1 MKIIELLIDEEQL
14 MSGIEAIS
22 IVDKPAI
29 EENFIAL
36 SKNEE
41 VKLAEVDNEKRIL
54 VGPALIPN
62 KNIFRSNGGE
72 DYFIYFSKDTVRQA
86 SQLFLMRGNQ
96 NKSTLEHQAQLN
108 GLSVVESWIIE
119 DSNMDKSKK
128 YGFDLPEGT
137 WMVTMKVNND
147 AVWNEYVKTG
157 LVKGFSIEGYFT
169 DKLDMS
175 ALTSTNDEEEAEEIL
190 LEIANSILGNK
201 YQLKTYSDY
210 GSGVRNNAKRGI
222 ELNKKVD
229 NKCATSVGKVR
240 AQQLSRGASLS
251 LSTIKRMYSYLSR
264 AETYYDAN
272 DTKACGTISYL
283 LWGGKAG
290 LNWSRGKLRE
300 LGELKMASMVV
311 DKDYAILDDRLAYA
325 SKEMAEKMAKDIGCE
340 GIHEHE
346 FEGKTWYMP
355 CEFHKKDE
363 MYKHTKC
370 PSGFK
375 RINGKCVKMAEVG
388 PRGGIRKSP
397 KAPASGTPNRNPKGK
412 GTAKGD
418 ASGKRGAKVSAKDR
432 AYLQKKADDFNK
444 RYKEKLGY
452 GITVGMLASVFQ
464 RGLGAFNTSHSPNVK
479 SPSQWA
485 HARVNAFMYL
495 VRNGRPQ
502 NAKYTTD
509 YDLLPAKHPKSK
521 K

>member
-1 MKIIELLIDEEQL
+1 MKIVELLIDEEQL
-14 MSGIEAIS
+14 LSGIEAIS
-22 IVDKPAI
+22 IVDQPAI

-36 SKNEE
+36 SKQHE
-41 VKLAEVDNEKRIL
+41 VKLAQVDEEKRIL
-54 VGPALIPN
+54 MGAALVPD
-62 KNIFRSNGGE
+62 KNIYRKDGE
-72 DYFIYFSKDTVRQA
+72 EEYYIYFSKDTVRKA

-96 NKSTLEHQAQLN
+96 NKSTLEHQAELH

-119 DSNMDKSKK
+119 DEVHDKSRK
-128 YGFDLPEGT
+128 YDMDLPVGT
-137 WMVTMKVNND
+137 WMVSMKVNND
-147 AVWNEYVKTG
+147 DVWENYVKTG
-157 LVKGFSIEGYFT
+157 LVKGFSIEGYFK
-169 DKLDMS
+169 DKLEMAAIDDVE
-175 ALTSTNDEEEAEEIL
+175 NEEEATEIL
-190 LEIANSILGNK
+190 LEIANSILDNK
-201 YQLKTYSDY
+201 YELQTYGDY

-222 ELNKKVD
+222 ELNKKVN

-240 AQQLSRGASLS
+240 AQQLARGEKLS
-251 LSTIKRMYSYLSR
+251 VGTIKRMYSYLSR
-264 AETYYDAN
+264 AETYYDPN
-272 DTKACGTISYL
+272 DSKACGTISYL

-311 DKDYAILDDRLAYA
+311 DKDHAIINDRLAY
-325 SKEMAEKMAKDIGCE
+325 SSEEMAKKMAKDLDCD

-346 FEGKTWYMP
+346 LEGKTWYMP
-355 CEFHKKDE
+355 CAEHFL
-363 MYKHTKC
+363 
-370 PSGFK
+370 
-375 RINGKCVKMAEVG
+375 AEVG
-388 PRGGIRKSP
+388 PRGGVRKSP
-397 KAPASGTPNRNPKGK
+397 KAPKSDTPNPNPKGE

-432 AYLQKKADDFNK
+432 ASLQKKADDFNK

>member
-22 IVDKPAI
+22 IVDRPAI

-36 SKNEE
+36 SKQEQI
-41 VKLAEVDNEKRIL
+41 KLAEVDNDKRIL
-54 VGPALIPN
+54 IGPALIPN
-62 KNIFRSNGGE
+62 KNILRSNGDE
-72 DYFIYFSKDTVRQA
+72 EYYIYFSEDTVRQA

-96 NKSTLEHQAQLN
+96 NKSTLEHQAQLH
-108 GLSVVESWIIE
+108 GLSVVESWII
-119 DSNMDKSKK
+119 DDANMDKSKK
-128 YGFDLPEGT
+128 YGFDLPTGT

-169 DKLDMS
+169 DKIDMS
-175 ALTSTNDEEEAEEIL
+175 KLNSVDDEEEAKEIL
-190 LEIANSILGNK
+190 LEIANSILDNK
-201 YQLKTYSDY
+201 YELKTYGDY

-222 ELNKKVD
+222 ELNKKVN

-240 AQQLSRGASLS
+240 AQQLARGEKLS
-251 LSTIKRMYSYLSR
+251 VSTIKRMYSYLSR
-264 AETYYDAN
+264 AETYYDPN
-272 DTKACGTISYL
+272 DSKACGTISYL
-283 LWGGKAG
+283 LWGGKSG
-290 LNWSRGKLRE
+290 LAWSRGKLKE
-300 LGELKMASMVV
+300 LGELKLSSMVI
-311 DKDYAILDDRLAYA
+311 DKDFAIIDDRLAYS
-325 SKEMAEKMAKDIGCE
+325 SKEKAEKMAKNIGCK
-340 GIHEHE
+340 GHHVHEY
-346 FEGKTWYMP
+346 EGKSWFMP
-355 CEFHKKDE
+355 CEKHIQDE
-363 MYKHTKC
+363 ELVYGKC
-370 PSGFK
+370 PEGFK
-375 RINGKCVKMAEVG
+375 KVYGKCVKLAEVG

-397 KAPASGTPNRNPKGK
+397 KAPASGTPNKNPKGK

-432 AYLQKKADDFNK
+432 ASLQKKADDFNK